1 MRPFSHVTS
10 AAHKPRGERE
20 MSGHIRKREI
30 EGGSRYYPVLEVDGK
45 QRTFGS
51 FKTKRDALA
60 KLRTVEKKA
69 ADGTLD
75 QEKAPTFG
83 VFYERWIA
91 AKEKSLKAATLVD
104 YRHTFA
110 NHILPFFADKRID
123 AIKPMDVQEWV
134 HSCRRQARTPAE
146 DKEPMELSPA
156 STAKCFRYFRACMR
170 QAETWGE
177 IEKSPCRGIE
187 LPRVN
192 REELEYLQPV
202 EIAALI
208 AECREPERTLITV
221 LAYSGLRLGEGLALR
236 WRDVDFEMNAIKVE
250 RSYSIYNGFTEPK
263 TYSSRRAVSMFP
275 SLAACLRDFYRLQ
288 GNPAPDALLFT
299 LNGKTPLDKGN
310 VRRQFYAALEA
321 AGLKHVSVHSLRHS
335 FASVMLASGASVKAL
350 ATCLGHS
357 SPVMT
362 LNVYSHLITE
372 SVEPVLMKA
381 DALMTGAG
389 GKIIQLE
396 ERGRH

>member
-1 MRPFSHVTS
+1 M
-10 AAHKPRGERE
+10 A
-20 MSGHIRKREI
+20 GHIRRREI
-30 EGGSRYYPVLEVDGK
+30 EAGTRYYPVLEVDGK

-51 FKTKRDALA
+51 YKTKRDALA
-60 KLRTVEKKA
+60 KLREVEKKA

-75 QEKAPTFG
+75 QEKAATFG

-91 AKEKSLKAATLVD
+91 AKEKSLKAATLID
-104 YRHTFA
+104 YQHTFK
-110 NHILPFFADKRID
+110 NHILPFFANKRID
-123 AIKPMDVQEWV
+123 AIKPLDVQEWV
-134 HSCRRQARTPAE
+134 YSLELAAVRQAKSKKALE
-146 DKEPMELSPA
+146 KIDQEPKKLSPS
-156 STAKCFRYFRACMR
+156 STAKCFRYFRACIR

-192 REELEYLQPV
+192 REELEYLQPE
-202 EIAALI
+202 EIASLI
-208 AECREPERTLITV
+208 AECREPERTLFTV

-263 TYSSRRAVSMFP
+263 TYSSRRAVPMFP
-275 SLAACLRDFYRLQ
+275 SLATCLRDFYRQQ

-299 LNGKTPLDKGN
+299 VNGETPLDKGN

-321 AGLKHVSVHSLRHS
+321 AGLKHVSVHSLRHA

-350 ATCLGHS
+350 ATCLGHA

-362 LNVYSHLITE
+362 LNVYSHLIAE

-381 DALMTGAG
+381 DALMTGAN
-389 GKIIQLE
+389 GKVIDFK
-396 ERGRH
+396 ERERQHTGE

>member
-1 MRPFSHVTS
+1 MAGHV
-10 AAHKPRGERE
+10 RR
-20 MSGHIRKREI
+20 REI
-30 EGGSRYYPVLEVDGK
+30 ESGTRYYPVLDIDGRR
-45 QRTFGS
+45 RTFGS
-51 FKTKRDALA
+51 YKTKRDALA
-60 KLRTVEKKA
+60 KLREVEKQA
-69 ADGTLD
+69 ADGSLD
-75 QEKAPTFG
+75 QEKAATFG
-83 VFYERWIA
+83 VFYKHWIA
-91 AKEKSLKAATLVD
+91 AKEKSLKAATLID
-104 YRHTFA
+104 YRHTFK
-110 NHILPFFADKRID
+110 NHILPFFAEKRID
-123 AIKPMDVQEWV
+123 AIKPQDVQEWINSLELAAV
-134 HSCRRQARTPAE
+134 KQAKSKKAPE
-146 DKEPMELSPA
+146 KKDQPKKLSPS
-156 STAKCFRYFRACMR
+156 STAKCFRYFRACIR

-187 LPRVN
+187 LPRIN
-192 REELEYLQPV
+192 REELQYLQPG

-208 AECREPERTLITV
+208 AECREPERTLFTV

-263 TYSSRRAVSMFP
+263 TYSSRRAVPMFP
-275 SLAACLRDFYRLQ
+275 SLAARLRDFYRLQ

-299 LNGKTPLDKGN
+299 VNGETPLDKGN
-310 VRRQFYAALEA
+310 VRRQFYKALKA
-321 AGLKHVSVHSLRHS
+321 AGLKHVSVQSLRHS

-389 GKIIQLE
+389 GKLAYLPKTE
-396 ERGRH
+396 NRGK

>member
-1 MRPFSHVTS
+1 M
-10 AAHKPRGERE
+10 A
-20 MSGHIRKREI
+20 HIRKQSWTTAGGKTGERYYVVFKDAAGKQHKAGGYKLKKDAEAARKRIEREI
-30 EGGSRYYPVLEVDGK
+30 AAGTYGRETL
-45 QRTFGS
+45 TF
-51 FKTKRDALA
+51 
-60 KLRTVEKKA
+60 A
-69 ADGTLD
+69 A
-75 QEKAPTFG
+75 
-83 VFYERWIA
+83 FYERWIA

-104 YRHTFA
+104 YRHTFK
-110 NHILPFFADKRID
+110 NHILPFFAEKRID
-123 AIKPMDVQEWV
+123 AIKPQDVQEWINSLELAAV
-134 HSCRRQARTPAE
+134 KQAKSKKAPE
-146 DKEPMELSPA
+146 KKDQPKKLSPS
-156 STAKCFRYFRACMR
+156 STAKCFRYFRACIR

-187 LPRVN
+187 LPRIN
-192 REELEYLQPV
+192 REELQYLQPG

-208 AECREPERTLITV
+208 AECREPERTLFTV

-263 TYSSRRAVSMFP
+263 TYSSRRAVPMFP
-275 SLAACLRDFYRLQ
+275 SLAARLRDFYRLQ

-299 LNGKTPLDKGN
+299 VNGETPLDKGN
-310 VRRQFYAALEA
+310 VRRQFYKALKA
-321 AGLKHVSVHSLRHS
+321 AGLKHVSVQSLRHS

-389 GKIIQLE
+389 GKLAYLPKTE
-396 ERGRH
+396 NRGK